1 MIYVVIQI
9 VYYLAV
15 GIHQLVH
22 LLRLWPFLNYLL
34 LNHSFLLEILG
45 IHVHTYM
52 PIVDF
57 HCDLLFELMLI
68 EELLIGG
75 IEALNGHRL
84 EKLLGV
90 VVVV

>member
-1 MIYVVIQI
+1 
-9 VYYLAV
+9 
-15 GIHQLVH
+15 
-22 LLRLWPFLNYLL
+22 
-34 LNHSFLLEILG
+34 
-45 IHVHTYM
+45 VHTYM

-68 EELLIGG
+68 EELLISG
-75 IEALNGHRL
+75 IEALHGHRL